1 MKCVH
6 TTPCNTWVAICV
18 CTHMLALVAAM
29 SKLEPPSRT
38 SSWRLSCFVARHFIR
53 RVAYFVL
60 SSAALSSTC
69 SFGLLARPW
78 VWFLVPAASRSSPG
92 ARGPGTCPG
101 AQGQGTDDLA
111 GEQTLWFLCCVME
124 ALAVNL
130 DCRCTSPC

>member
-1 MKCVH
+1 MKYVH

-29 SKLEPPSRT
+29 SKLELPSRAL
-38 SSWRLSCFVARHFIR
+38 SWRLSCFVARHLIR

-78 VWFLVPAASRSSPG
+78 VWFLVPAASSLPGGAWPCWFTFVAG

-101 AQGQGTDDLA
+101 AQGQGLT
-111 GEQTLWFLCCVME
+111 TLLG
-124 ALAVNL
+124 
-130 DCRCTSPC
+130 S